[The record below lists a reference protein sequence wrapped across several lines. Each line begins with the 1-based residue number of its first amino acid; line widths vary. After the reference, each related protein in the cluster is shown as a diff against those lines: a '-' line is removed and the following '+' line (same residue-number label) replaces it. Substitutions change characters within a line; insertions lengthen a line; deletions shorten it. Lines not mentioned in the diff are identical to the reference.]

1 MQLSCSFF
9 VGHTTPALIENKM
22 IFRRTLITIGS
33 DDMILCRIIVEGAY
47 LVSGLPIK
55 IVLLEK
61 RILTYIK
68 SGLQVNIDKNDFI
81 EIFATLY
88 IVYRFTMTFHALR

>member
-1 MQLSCSFF
+1 MQLSCFFF
-9 VGHTTPALIENKM
+9 VGHTAALIENKM

-55 IVLLEK
+55 NFPLEK
-61 RILTYIK
+61 DTY
-68 SGLQVNIDKNDFI
+68 LD
-81 EIFATLY
+81 EIRVASQY
-88 IVYRFTMTFHALR
+88 

>member
-1 MQLSCSFF
+1 MLLVLINILLRQNVTYLRQREKNLQLSCFFF
-9 VGHTTPALIENKM
+9 VGHTAALIENKM

-55 IVLLEK
+55 NFPLEK
-61 RILTYIK
+61 DTYLNKIRVA
-68 SGLQVNIDKNDFI
+68 SQ
-81 EIFATLY
+81 Y
-88 IVYRFTMTFHALR
+88 